1 MLWIPATGGPSHW
14 GAPSRVYAG
23 YWASRVPRWA
33 IKHNGLSHFQKRL
46 LLFGGVLEH
55 NFVIQR
61 INGARTSSQ
70 HLCVDMLYFFKCFG
84 LVPHNALID
93 AAIGAGVGRDRP
105 MDYLFAEIIQDVY
118 TGNTISIM
126 TAGDATEG
134 ISILAGIR
142 QGCTLGGLLLNL
154 DIDPNIR
161 EVQGTDK

>member
-1 MLWIPATGGPSHW
+1 
-14 GAPSRVYAG
+14 
-23 YWASRVPRWA
+23 
-33 IKHNGLSHFQKRL
+33 
-46 LLFGGVLEH
+46 
-55 NFVIQR
+55 
-61 INGARTSSQ
+61 
-70 HLCVDMLYFFKCFG
+70 MLYFFKCFG